1 MDITIAIDGHSSC
14 GKSTVAKE
22 LAALLNYRYIDTG
35 AMYRCVTLY
44 SIQNEIIK
52 DKIINEE
59 LLRKELENIV
69 IDFRFNKELLR
80 SETFLNNMN
89 VEDRIRLLDVSNM
102 VSPISTI
109 KFVRQRMVR
118 LQQRMGES
126 KRIVMDGR
134 DIGTVVFPNAER
146 KFFMTASVEVRA
158 QRRFQELTQKGENV
172 SFNEIKKNIEER
184 DFIDQNR
191 AESPLKQAADAIL
204 VDNSFMTRKEQ
215 ILYIASF
222 LPEELRKKIL

>member
-59 LLRKELENIV
+59 LLHKALENIV

-80 SETFLNNMN
+80 SETFLNNIN

-172 SFNEIKKNIEER
+172 SFEEIKKNIEER
-184 DFIDQNR
+184 DFIDENR

>member
-172 SFNEIKKNIEER
+172 SFDEIKKNIEER
-184 DFIDQNR
+184 DFIDENR

-215 ILYIASF
+215 MLYIASF

>member
-80 SETFLNNMN
+80 SETFLNNIN

-172 SFNEIKKNIEER
+172 SFDEIKKNIEER
-184 DFIDQNR
+184 DFIDENR

>member
-80 SETFLNNMN
+80 SETFLKNIN

-172 SFNEIKKNIEER
+172 SFDEIKKNIEER

-215 ILYIASF
+215 MLYIASF

>member
-59 LLRKELENIV
+59 LLHKALENIV

-80 SETFLNNMN
+80 SETFLNNIN

-172 SFNEIKKNIEER
+172 SFDEIKKNIEER
-184 DFIDQNR
+184 DFIDENR

>member
-52 DKIINEE
+52 DKTINEE
-59 LLRKELENIV
+59 LLRKALENIV

-172 SFNEIKKNIEER
+172 SFDEIKKNIEER
-184 DFIDQNR
+184 DFIDENR

>member
-80 SETFLNNMN
+80 SETFLNNIN

>member
-1 MDITIAIDGHSSC
+1 
-14 GKSTVAKE
+14 
-22 LAALLNYRYIDTG
+22 
-35 AMYRCVTLY
+35 
-44 SIQNEIIK
+44 
-52 DKIINEE
+52 
-59 LLRKELENIV
+59 
-69 IDFRFNKELLR
+69 
-80 SETFLNNMN
+80 
-89 VEDRIRLLDVSNM
+89 
-102 VSPISTI
+102 
-109 KFVRQRMVR
+109 
-118 LQQRMGES
+118 
-126 KRIVMDGR
+126 
-134 DIGTVVFPNAER
+134 VVFPNAER

-172 SFNEIKKNIEER
+172 SFDEIKKNIEER

>member
-80 SETFLNNMN
+80 SETFLKNIN

-172 SFNEIKKNIEER
+172 SFEEIKKNIEER
-184 DFIDQNR
+184 DFIDENR

>member
-172 SFNEIKKNIEER
+172 SFEEIKKNIEER
-184 DFIDQNR
+184 DFIDENR

>member
-52 DKIINEE
+52 DKTINEE

-80 SETFLNNMN
+80 SETFLNNIN

-172 SFNEIKKNIEER
+172 SFDEIKKNIEER
-184 DFIDQNR
+184 DFIDENR

-215 ILYIASF
+215 MLYIASF